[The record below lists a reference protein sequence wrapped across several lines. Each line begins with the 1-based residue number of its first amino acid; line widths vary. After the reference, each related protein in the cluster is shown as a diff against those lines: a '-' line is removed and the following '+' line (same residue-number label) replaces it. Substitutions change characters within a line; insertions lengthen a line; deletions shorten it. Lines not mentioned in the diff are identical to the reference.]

1 MEKYQSKRIFKR
13 NWEERNFEIFE
24 EKERGETITSGI
36 LIEG

>member
-13 NWEERNFEIFE
+13 NFEIFE
-24 EKERGETITSGI
+24 KKEREETITSGI